1 MPTGTNFEDANKSNS
16 NSDKKVW
23 KGVKQDPKSGKFIVY
38 ITESNERVF
47 PTLDEAVNHLVEASY
62 SNYITKEAGSPEYS
76 GVERGQKN
84 LDGVKQ
90 VQITRKLVQDSTT
103 GDWKVKERRRY
114 DVIKQDADDA
124 KSTWK
129 NINEEKEEAK
139 EIENPF
145 DESNKNV
152 EDSKE
157 KEVEKESS
165 LNKDFKL
172 EPLCKC
178 SHCGAFIFPP
188 NMDYYF
194 DRQNLADAYCPA
206 CGYGLD
212 EMGNTNWQD
221 NTQSVDSLIKGYK

>member
-1 MPTGTNFEDANKSNS
+1 MPTETHFGDANKSKS
-16 NSDKKVW
+16 NKGTKEW
-23 KGVKQDPKSGKFIVY
+23 KGIKQDQKSGKFIVY
-38 ITESNERVF
+38 ITESEEHAF
-47 PTLDEAVNHLVEASY
+47 PNLPDAVNYLVQSSY
-62 SNYITKEAGSPEYS
+62 SNYIKKEAGSPEYS

-84 LDGVKQ
+84 LEGVKQ
-90 VQITRKLVQDSTT
+90 VQITKKLVQDSTT
-103 GDWKVKERRRY
+103 GDWKVKERKRY
-114 DVIKQDADDA
+114 DVIKPDAPSA
-124 KSTWK
+124 GKTLN
-129 NINEEKEEAK
+129 NINEEKDEAE

-145 DESNKNV
+145 DESNKSV
-152 EDSKE
+152 EDS

-165 LNKDFKL
+165 FDKEFKL

-178 SHCGAFIFPP
+178 SHCGASIFPP

-221 NTQSVDSLIKGYK
+221 NTQSVDNLIKGYK